1 MKICIFTTTID
12 KKDGGPSRSVPI
24 LAKGLSM
31 VGVETTLVTYESE
44 NMNIHILEDS
54 YVKLKIID
62 KGATIRFL
70 EEFIVG
76 DNFDLIHMQN
86 LWNPL
91 YHSVAKIARKHA
103 IPYMM
108 TPRGCLE
115 PWCLRQKYLKKKIAL
130 FLYQKKDLENAACIL
145 ATSDMEAT
153 NIRNLDISTPIA
165 IIPNGIDVSEYKC
178 RKDEAIVKK
187 QICFISRIHPKKGIE
202 ILIDV
207 WSRIAKLYPDW
218 NVIIAGN
225 GDNKYIEKLKRSIY
239 SRNLEDCIKIIPPVF
254 GRDKYRVYSESSLFV
269 LPTFSENFGMVI
281 AEAMSCGVPV
291 ITTNGTPWQVLKKR
305 ELGWCIDLSIDNLE
319 QAIKEAIALGQ
330 EELFEKG
337 QKSSRFIMDNYQF
350 FSVSEKIKSVYEWIL
365 DNKLRPHFIV

>member
-1 MKICIFTTTID
+1 MNICIFTTTID
-12 KKDGGPSRSVPI
+12 KKDGGPSRSVPL
-24 LAKGLSM
+24 LAKGLSK
-31 VGVETTLVTYESE
+31 VGVDITLITYESE

-54 YVKLKIID
+54 YVKLKIIK
-62 KGATIRFL
+62 KGANIKYL
-70 EEFIVG
+70 EDIIVSG
-76 DNFDLIHMQN
+76 KFDLIHMQN

-91 YHSVAKIARKHA
+91 YHSVAKIARNHS

-130 FLYQKKDLENAACIL
+130 LLYQRRDLINAACIL

-153 NIRNLDISTPIA
+153 NIRNLDITTPIA
-165 IIPNGIDVSEYKC
+165 IVPNGIDVSEYGC
-178 RKDEAIVKK
+178 RTDITNVKK

-202 ILIDV
+202 ILIEV

-218 NVIIAGN
+218 NVVIAGN
-225 GDNKYIEKLKRSIY
+225 GEKKYIEELQNNINSRKLE
-239 SRNLEDCIKIIPPVF
+239 NCIKFIPPVF

-291 ITTNGTPWQVLKKR
+291 ITTKGTPWEILNRKN
-305 ELGWCIDLSIDNLE
+305 LGWCIDLSIDNLE
-319 QAIKEAIALGQ
+319 QVLKEAMDLGQ

-337 QKSSRFIMDNYQF
+337 QKSSLFILDNYQYL
-350 FSVSEKIKSVYEWIL
+350 SVGEKIKLVYEWIL
-365 DNKLRPHFIV
+365 DKNHRPEFIL